1 MYINIYHASCPTLES
16 VSRRPTPHNS
26 VQPHEA
32 VTRAIGQKE
41 KKNLNARDD
50 EQEEQSI
57 GGCGV
62 AGPSRSRSAPYN
74 EEKSLRFC
82 VANVD

>member
-32 VTRAIGQKE
+32 VTRAIG
-41 KKNLNARDD
+41 KKKKKLNARDD

-57 GGCGV
+57 GGVWGGGTFALALRTV
-62 AGPSRSRSAPYN
+62 QRR
-74 EEKSLRFC
+74 EKFALLRYKR
-82 VANVD
+82 